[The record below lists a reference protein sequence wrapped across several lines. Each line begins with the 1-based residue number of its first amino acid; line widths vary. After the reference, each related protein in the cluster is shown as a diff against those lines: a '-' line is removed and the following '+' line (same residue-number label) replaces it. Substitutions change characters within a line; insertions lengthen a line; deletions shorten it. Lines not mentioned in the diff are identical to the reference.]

1 MWTPG
6 VGDGQ
11 RGLACCSPWGHKES
25 DMNERLNLIELKEGV
40 MGECEYCHTKKEPH
54 GTCVINLGFY

>member
-1 MWTPG
+1 
-6 VGDGQ
+6 
-11 RGLACCSPWGHKES
+11 
-25 DMNERLNLIELKEGV
+25 MNERLNLIELKEGV